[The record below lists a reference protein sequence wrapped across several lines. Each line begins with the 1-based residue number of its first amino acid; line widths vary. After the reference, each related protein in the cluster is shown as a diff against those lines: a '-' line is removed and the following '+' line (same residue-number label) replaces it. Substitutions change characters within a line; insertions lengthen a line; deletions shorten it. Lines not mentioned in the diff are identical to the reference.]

1 MLEARSKRVRPH
13 LDDKVLSSW
22 NGLMLGALARAYAA
36 LDDESYRAA
45 AEKNLAFVQS
55 KLWGLPRAAAGSLPA
70 DRAAGGTP
78 GTLYHRWR
86 EGERDRVQLL
96 DAYAFLLSGV
106 LDLYEATLD
115 RKHLQ
120 FAIELAEAM
129 LAKFHDKEGGGF
141 WQAAPDAA
149 DLILR
154 VKEDY
159 DGAEPSGNSVAI
171 LALLK
176 LGAITDRKDFRQA
189 AEKSLRLFSDRLQKL
204 PQAVPF
210 MLLALDYSLEE
221 PKRIV
226 IAGKIRRPSSPL
238 ISNNP
243 SAGK

>member
-1 MLEARSKRVRPH
+1 LPA
-13 LDDKVLSSW
+13 
-22 NGLMLGALARAYAA
+22 
-36 LDDESYRAA
+36 
-45 AEKNLAFVQS
+45 
-55 KLWGLPRAAAGSLPA
+55 GLPAE
-70 DRAAGGTP
+70 DTP

-86 EGERDRVQLL
+86 EGGRDQVQLL

-115 RKHLQ
+115 PRHLQ

-129 LAKFHDKEGGGF
+129 LARFYDKEEGGF

-176 LGAITDRKDFRQA
+176 LGAITDRKDFKQA
-189 AEKSLRLFSDRLQKL
+189 AEKGLRLFAKRLHEL
-204 PQAVPF
+204 PQAVPY
-210 MLLALDYSLEE
+210 LLLGLDYWLEE
-221 PKRIV
+221 PKRAVIV
-226 IAGKIRRPSSPL
+226 GDPLAPNTRALIRAAHSVYQPNKVVLGNLGPVEPFARTLPTKDAPVVFLCTGAACLPPASDPTNVKAML
-238 ISNNP
+238 
-243 SAGK
+243 K